1 MNIGGRRLHVSLL
14 TKNKRWVLIL
24 GGLACVPLIIDNP
37 YYLKTFTIFFVYSIF
52 AMSWDLIGGYLGIV
66 SFGHALFFGVAAYTT
81 AILNVK
87 LNWPPLL
94 GFPFSIACSVLIS
107 LVVARPTIRLKG
119 HYLALVTFAFPIIT
133 TNILYAFP
141 NFFGADLGIPGLS
154 PLSSSRTR
162 DFYIVYSFVWVIF
175 FLLRRMIHSDTGLIL
190 RAIQSNEV
198 AAMNCGIDTASIK
211 LKMFVLSGM
220 LAGAAGFLYA
230 HVIKIASP
238 ANLELHMSVEALVMC
253 IIGGAGTLS
262 GAILGAVVVTI
273 VNELLRVIEQYRV
286 LGYYVLVLIIVLF
299 SPKGLTWYVDSAF
312 TLLGKGKRRRSAVIR
327 GEER

>member
-1 MNIGGRRLHVSLL
+1 MNWTLARLPGSLL
-14 TKNKRWVLIL
+14 TKNRRWALIL
-24 GGLACVPLIIDNP
+24 GGLACIPLITDNP
-37 YYLKTFTIFFVYSIF
+37 YYLKTFTIFFIYSIF

-94 GFPFSIACSVLIS
+94 NFPLSILCAVIIS
-107 LVVARPTIRLKG
+107 LIVATPTIRLRG
-119 HYLALVTFAFPIIT
+119 HYLALVTFAFPIII

-154 PLSSSRTR
+154 RLSASRTR
-162 DFYIVYSFVWVIF
+162 DFYIAYSFVWIIF
-175 FLLRRMIHSDTGLIL
+175 FFLRRMIRSNTGLVL

-198 AAMNCGIDTASIK
+198 APTNCGIDTAKIK

-230 HVIKIASP
+230 HVIKIAAP
-238 ANLELHMSVEALVMC
+238 ANLEVHMSVEALVMC
-253 IIGGAGTLS
+253 IIGGVGTLS
-262 GAILGAVVVTI
+262 GPILGAVIVTI
-273 VNELLRVIEQYRV
+273 VNELLRVIEQYRI
-286 LGYYVLVLIIVLF
+286 LAYHLLVLIIVLF
-299 SPKGLTWYVDSAF
+299 FPKGLSWYLDAAF
-312 TLLGKGKRRRSAVIR
+312 NFFWRGVRRRSAGTGRV
-327 GEER
+327 GG